1 MQDNGPGMS
10 EMFHDLQ
17 VERDQEKEWRDISTA
32 PRDGTVI
39 DVTNDSM
46 KDWSVNAKFGKYHSP
61 WGKTFD
67 EFILVRDFDEFMP
80 MRPGNLICPSK
91 WRPVWR

>member
-1 MQDNGPGMS
+1 MS

-17 VERDQEKEWRDISTA
+17 VEQDQAKEWRDISTA

-39 DVTNDSM
+39 DVTNDAM

-61 WGKTFD
+61 WGNVYDDFV
-67 EFILVRDFDEFMP
+67 LVQDFDEFMP

-91 WRPVWR
+91 WRPAWR